1 MQTSAGADFVS
12 ITRGIDEKLTQIS
25 PSPSECCIFRI
36 HKQLRGVNEKAYEPE
51 TVAIGP
57 YHRDNNSLQMM
68 EKHKLRYLQLLLKR
82 KNESSADK
90 YVTAIISLE
99 QQARR
104 CYAEPISLGPNEM
117 IEMMVLDG
125 CFIIELMRKFEM
137 AWLRDKNDS
146 IFQMDWIVS
155 SLQRDLML
163 FENQLPFFIL
173 CTLFD
178 IVEVPNNHKRFIYLA
193 LHFFHHLF
201 PGPGYNERVD
211 GKSLVEIRHLLGLI
225 HDIGLPSF
233 AGIVPNGDGSNKK
246 DIGLPSN
253 KKDIRLPSFAGIVP
267 NGDGSNKKDIGL
279 PSFVGIVPNGDGS
292 NKKGNWR
299 FIPNTIELR
308 EAGVKLV
315 KIEGASLFD
324 IKFKNGVMK
333 IPPLTIEDRTE
344 SFFRNL
350 IAYEQYCP
358 NNQLTCIT
366 DYVRFMDCL
375 IDSPKDV
382 EILSRRGIIDNWLG
396 DNEVVS
402 TIFNKIIDAVTV
414 PSSCFQYADIFN
426 WVNIHCSKRRNRWMA
441 KLNRNYL
448 NSPWAFISI
457 LAASVLLLLTFTQT
471 VFTVFPRK

>member
-1 MQTSAGADFVS
+1 MQPSVEADSVS
-12 ITRGIDEKLTQIS
+12 ITIGIDDKLTQIS
-25 PSPSECCIFRI
+25 PSPSECCIFRV

-51 TVAIGP
+51 TIAIGP
-57 YHRDNNSLQMM
+57 YHRGKHSLQMM
-68 EKHKLRYLQLLLKR
+68 EEHKLRYLQLLFER
-82 KNESSADK
+82 KNESSADR
-90 YVTAIISLE
+90 YVTAIILLE
-99 QQARR
+99 QEARR
-104 CYAEPISLGPNEM
+104 CYTESISLSANEM
-117 IEMMVLDG
+117 IEMMLLDG

-137 AWLRDKNDS
+137 AFLRDKNDS

-173 CTLFD
+173 CKLFD
-178 IVEVPNNHKRFIYLA
+178 MIEVPNQHNRLIYLA
-193 LHFFHHLF
+193 LCFFRDLL
-201 PGPGYNERVD
+201 PGPGYRERVD
-211 GKSLVEIRHLLGLI
+211 GNSHFQIRHLLGLI
-225 HDIGLPSF
+225 HNNWLPSF
-233 AGIVPNGDGSNKK
+233 A
-246 DIGLPSN
+246 
-253 KKDIRLPSFAGIVP
+253 
-267 NGDGSNKKDIGL
+267 
-279 PSFVGIVPNGDGS
+279 GIVPNGDGS

-315 KIEGASLFD
+315 KIEGASLFA
-324 IKFKNGVMK
+324 IKFENGAMK

-358 NNQLTCIT
+358 DNQPTYIT
-366 DYVRFMDCL
+366 NYVRFMDCL

-402 TIFNKIIDAVTV
+402 TIFNKISDAVTG
-414 PSSCFQYADIFN
+414 PSSHFQYADIFN
-426 WVNIHCSKRRNRWMA
+426 RVNIHCSKRRNRWMA

-457 LAASVLLLLTFTQT
+457 LAALVLLLLIFTET
-471 VFTVFPRK
+471 AFTVFPRK

>member
-1 MQTSAGADFVS
+1 MQPSVEANSVS
-12 ITRGIDEKLTQIS
+12 ITIGIDEKLTQIS
-25 PSPSECCIFRI
+25 PSPLECCIFRV

-57 YHRDNNSLQMM
+57 YHRGKHNLQMM

-82 KNESSADK
+82 KGESSANR
-90 YVTAIISLE
+90 YVTAIILRE
-99 QQARR
+99 QEARR
-104 CYAEPISLGPNEM
+104 CYAEPISLSANEM

-137 AWLRDKNDS
+137 AFLRDKNDS

-173 CTLFD
+173 CKLFD
-178 IVEVPNNHKRFIYLA
+178 EVEVPNQHNRLIYLA
-193 LHFFHHLF
+193 LCFFRDLL
-201 PGPGYNERVD
+201 PGPGHRECD
-211 GKSLVEIRHLLGLI
+211 GNSHFEIRHLLGLI
-225 HDIGLPSF
+225 HNNWLPSF
-233 AGIVPNGDGSNKK
+233 LGIVPNGDGSNKK
-246 DIGLPSN
+246 E
-253 KKDIRLPSFAGIVP
+253 
-267 NGDGSNKKDIGL
+267 
-279 PSFVGIVPNGDGS
+279 
-292 NKKGNWR
+292 NWR

-324 IKFKNGVMK
+324 IKFENGVMK

-358 NNQLTCIT
+358 ENQLTYIT

-382 EILSRRGIIDNWLG
+382 EILSRHAIIDNWLG

-402 TIFNKIIDAVTV
+402 TIFNKISDAVTG
-414 PSSCFQYADIFN
+414 PSRHFQYADIFN
-426 WVNIHCSKRRNRWMA
+426 RVNIHCNKRRNRWMA

-457 LAASVLLLLTFTQT
+457 LAALVLLLLTFTQT
-471 VFTVFPRK
+471 AFTVFPRK